1 MKSYTYKGMAFL
13 YPTEVFDPFHKGME
27 CSMCRKMVYS
37 QYDKLKIV
45 PFCPHCGAEIGRIL
59 CDKEEV
65 KKMFDTGEITEV
77 EQEKV
82 SDQKT
87 PSKNK
92 CVVAGSFN
100 PFTVGHLDMV
110 KWASSV
116 FDEVHILICKNTK
129 KKGVPEDVL
138 LVMKDAICDALKE
151 GGVFNAKVSIYD
163 GLVAKYCMDNGI
175 KTSVRGL
182 RNNMDFDYETNITLV
197 NMEIHPELQTI
208 YYPSKNA
215 AISSS
220 MVRELMAFRLD
231 VSKYLPSAV
240 YDAIIKNSNVYNFYY
255 N

>member
-27 CSMCRKMVYS
+27 CSMCRKMVYN
-37 QYDKLKIV
+37 QDDKLKIV
-45 PFCPHCGAEIGRIL
+45 PSCPHCGAEIGRIL

-65 KKMFDTGEITEV
+65 KKMFDAGKITEV
-77 EQEKV
+77 GKEKV
-82 SDQKT
+82 SDQKM

-92 CVVAGSFN
+92 CVIAGSFN

-110 KWASSV
+110 RWASSV
-116 FDEVHILICKNTK
+116 FDEVHVLVCKNTK
-129 KKGVPEDVL
+129 KKGVPEDVS

-151 GGVFNAKVSIYD
+151 SGVFNAKVSIYD

-197 NMEIHPELQTI
+197 NMEIYPELQTI

-220 MVRELMAFRLD
+220 TSHRAKALG
-231 VSKYLPSAV
+231 
-240 YDAIIKNSNVYNFYY
+240 IICNKLQIEHNSCVNPQS
-255 N
+255 

>member
-1 MKSYTYKGMAFL
+1 MLNKEKIIDVGQETKSSK
-13 YPTEVFDPFHKGME
+13 EV
-27 CSMCRKMVYS
+27 S
-37 QYDKLKIV
+37 
-45 PFCPHCGAEIGRIL
+45 
-59 CDKEEV
+59 
-65 KKMFDTGEITEV
+65 
-77 EQEKV
+77 
-82 SDQKT
+82 
-87 PSKNK
+87 SKNK

-100 PFTVGHLDMV
+100 PFTIGHLDMV
-110 KWASSV
+110 KWATGV
-116 FDEVHILICKNTK
+116 FDEVHILICRNTK

-151 GGVFNAKVSIYD
+151 GGIFNAKVSIYD

-197 NMEIHPELQTI
+197 NMEIYPELQTI